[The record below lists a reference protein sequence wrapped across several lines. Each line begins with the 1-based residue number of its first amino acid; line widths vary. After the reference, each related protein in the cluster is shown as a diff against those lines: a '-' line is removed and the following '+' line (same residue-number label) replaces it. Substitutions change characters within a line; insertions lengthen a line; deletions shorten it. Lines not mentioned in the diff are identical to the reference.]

1 MSDRPWKQEERE
13 AAQLV
18 GGQRYP
24 GNSGGRVDVEG
35 AGVVCQVKHRR
46 VCSLAELERLAV
58 EIQELGKERG
68 KAGVVVVKRRAGR
81 GCRTPRLIVATEEPW
96 RQLRGAGEEAEC

>member
-1 MSDRPWKQEERE
+1 
-13 AAQLV
+13 
-18 GGQRYP
+18 
-24 GNSGGRVDVEG
+24 
-35 AGVVCQVKHRR
+35 

-81 GCRTPRLIVATEEPW
+81 GCRTPRLIVATEEAW